1 MLTLPPTVKIYV
13 ARQPVNMRKSF
24 NGLTGVVR
32 AQLELDPTSGHLFCF
47 FNRRRTLMKILFCDD
62 TGYSIFYKR
71 LARGTFQLPDFTPDQ
86 NTVNGARSLIAGRSR
101 LMAEIPVWKI
111 GMKIVVEGCCCS

>member
-62 TGYSIFYKR
+62 TGYSSER
-71 LARGTFQLPDFTPDQ
+71 SPHLFTKQ
-86 NTVNGARSLIAGRSR
+86 SLFSGGLFSR
-101 LMAEIPVWKI
+101 
-111 GMKIVVEGCCCS
+111 